1 MAIPLWPDWNRLY
14 EEWKCLDR
22 GIPFTD
28 EQQEQLFAL
37 KWQPNYEAKRWELI
51 RKWRAEAEANKL
63 EDPKQLQAH
72 ANAEAIKEKMKEVV
86 LENSDIK
93 PWKAKAEE
101 KNHEEK
107 TDDEVGTTDKVDY
120 SSMSYND
127 LKALAKEKWI
137 ELKNPKKDDLIKA
150 LEEAGE

>member
-1 MAIPLWPDWNRLY
+1 MSIPLWPDWNRLY

-37 KWQPNYEAKRWELI
+37 KWQTNYEAKKWELI
-51 RKWRAEAEANKL
+51 RKWRADAEAKKL
-63 EDPKQLQAH
+63 EDPKQLQAK
-72 ANAEAIKEKMKEVV
+72 ANAVAIKGKLDEMFLNKKEELTWKKEK
-86 LENSDIK
+86 
-93 PWKAKAEE
+93 PT
-101 KNHEEK
+101 EEK
-107 TDDEVGTTDKVDY
+107 TDGEVGTTDKVDY

>member
-1 MAIPLWPDWNRLY
+1 MSIPLWPDWNRLY

-37 KWQPNYEAKRWELI
+37 KWQTNYEAKKWELI
-51 RKWRAEAEANKL
+51 RKWRADAEAKKL
-63 EDPKQLQAH
+63 EDPKQLQAK
-72 ANAEAIKEKMKEVV
+72 ANADAIQNKMKEMV
-86 LENSDIK
+86 LENRAVKSWVVK
-93 PWKAKAEE
+93 WE
-101 KNHEEK
+101 KENHEGK

-127 LKALAKEKWI
+127 LKALAKEKWL